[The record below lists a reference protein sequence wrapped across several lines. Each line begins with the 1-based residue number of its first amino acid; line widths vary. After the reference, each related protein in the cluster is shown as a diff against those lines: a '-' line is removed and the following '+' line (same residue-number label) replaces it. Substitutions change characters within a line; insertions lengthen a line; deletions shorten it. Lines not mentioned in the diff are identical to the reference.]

1 MKHIISLI
9 VMIMIAVPVLSAE
22 KSGKEYL
29 ADLDSKK
36 DDQTVVEA
44 VKWAG
49 EKKSKDAVPALINL
63 LNDRR
68 EDVRMRSAVSLGL
81 IGDKSAVEPLNRTL
95 LADGSP
101 EVRYA
106 AILATFQIGSSKSI
120 SAWKEA
126 REKETDPYIRDIL
139 IRLEEMAK
147 SK

>member
-1 MKHIISLI
+1 MKHLLSLVVI
-9 VMIMIAVPVLSAE
+9 LMIAVPVLSAE
-22 KSGKEYL
+22 KSAKEYL
-29 ADLDSKK
+29 ADLDSNK
-36 DDQTVVEA
+36 DEKTVVEA

-49 EKKSKDAVPALINL
+49 EKKSKNAVPALINL

-81 IGDKSAVEPLNRTL
+81 IGDKSAVEPLNKTL
-95 LADGSP
+95 LSDGSP

-106 AILATFQIGSSKSI
+106 AILATFQLGSSKSI

-139 IRLEEMAK
+139 TRLEEKAK